1 MWLKYNQLKIGLD
14 GSEEQLRSNLAVKL
28 ELPAERIKNLNIQHK
43 SLDARHKNNI
53 FFIFTLLFEIDFTE
67 YELETVLKCHP
78 NLSVAQSVTA
88 DPELEPNPSELARS
102 RAWKKIQCSS
112 RPVIV
117 GAGPAGLFAGLKL
130 AASGLRPVIIE
141 RGDGLAERVEKVN
154 RFWQK
159 SILDPNSNI
168 QYGIGGAGTFSDGKL
183 MTRVKDPAL
192 PEILQW
198 MVKCGGPPEILYW
211 QYPHIGTDLLRE
223 VVTRLQEKIIDY
235 GGEFRFQSCLTDFT
249 MTEGRLQSIT
259 VNHQTIVETNIM
271 LLAIGNSSRD
281 TYELLVQKGMQLI
294 PKAFAI
300 GLRIEHPQ
308 DMINKAQY
316 GQWAGHP
323 RLGPAEYHLT
333 FQHQPTGRGV
343 YSFCMCPGG
352 VVVGATSEMNAV
364 VTNGMSYQARNSGI
378 ANSAIIVT
386 VGLKDFGYNSDK
398 DSVLAGLNFQRNLE
412 QKAFQ
417 LGGSD
422 YSAPVQKVGDF
433 LHKKRSE
440 DFNQLKPTY
449 LPGYV
454 PANLWDLL
462 PDDVCDAIADG
473 IRFFGRRIKGFDWPE
488 AVLTGVETRT
498 SAPVRIM
505 RNQLREAENLTGVY
519 PVGEGAGYAG
529 GIISSALDGWKTAD
543 AIINKITNSE

>member
-1 MWLKYNQLKIGLD
+1 MWLKYNQFKIGLD
-14 GSEEQLRSNLAVKL
+14 VQEEQLQSNLAAKL
-28 ELPAERIKNLNIQHK
+28 ELPAGRIKNLTIKHK

-53 FFIFTLLFEIDFTE
+53 FFTYTLLFEIDYTE
-67 YELETVLKCHP
+67 YELESVLKLHS
-78 NLSVAQSVTA
+78 NLAVVQSVISMPEV
-88 DPELEPNPSELARS
+88 DPNSSELAREHA
-102 RAWKKIQCSS
+102 RNKIQGSS

-130 AASGLRPVIIE
+130 ASAGLRPIIIE
-141 RGDGLAERVEKVN
+141 RGDGLTERITKVN
-154 RFWQK
+154 CFWEK
-159 SILDPNSNI
+159 RVLDPNSNI
-168 QYGIGGAGTFSDGKL
+168 QFGIGGAGTFSDGKL

-192 PEILQW
+192 PQILQW

-223 VVTRLQEKIIDY
+223 VVTKLQEKIIDY
-235 GGEFRFQSCLTDFT
+235 GGEIRFRSCLTDFT

-259 VNHQTIVETNIM
+259 VNDQTIIETDFM

-281 TYELLVQKGMQLI
+281 TYELLVQKGLQLMLK
-294 PKAFAI
+294 PFAI

-316 GQWAGHP
+316 GDWAKHP
-323 RLGPAEYHLT
+323 RLGAAEYRLT

-352 VVVGATSEMNAV
+352 VVVGATSEINAV

-386 VGLKDFGYNSDK
+386 VGPKDFGYKSEK
-398 DSVLAGLNFQRNLE
+398 DSVLAGLDFQRKLE

-422 YSAPVQKVGDF
+422 YSAPVQKLGDF
-433 LHKKRSE
+433 FNKKLSK

-449 LPGYV
+449 LPGYTS
-454 PANLWDLL
+454 ANLWDLL
-462 PDDVCDAIADG
+462 PRDIGEAIADG
-473 IRFFGRRIKGFDWPE
+473 IQFFGRKIKGFDWPE

-505 RNQLREAENLTGVY
+505 RDELREAVNIPGIY

-543 AIINKITNSE
+543 AIIQKLSY